1 MIKLKNPIIA
11 TGTDIDI
18 PEFLNDYYLSVTEQ
32 REFES
37 VCTVYDT
44 EKQFVGSGCIYS
56 NISIE
61 TNTAEIVEETYI
73 EVENLD

>member
-18 PEFLNDYYLSVTEQ
+18 PDFLAGYYLEITET

-37 VCTVYDT
+37 VCSVYNT
-44 EKQFVGSGCIYS
+44 EKQFVDSGCIYS